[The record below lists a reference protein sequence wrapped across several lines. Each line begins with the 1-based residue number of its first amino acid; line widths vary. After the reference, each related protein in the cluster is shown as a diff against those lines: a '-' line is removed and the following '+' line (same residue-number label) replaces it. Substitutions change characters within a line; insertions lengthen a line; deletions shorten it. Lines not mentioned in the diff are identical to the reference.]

1 LSDVNKEPAGG
12 LVCRH
17 KRGYQKGV
25 VMSKSISY
33 VLVTPYTVA
42 KSRAG
47 GVISRLLSQT
57 DLELLGAQMIA
68 PDQKFC
74 DAFAANLRRQNNS
87 ADLSLLAGYVERNIA
102 PSGGRKHR
110 SLLLLFSGEDACAKL
125 VNVCGHIHHYNV
137 DAALPGETIRD
148 TYADLIASPDDP
160 ARVTYFEPA
169 VITPRSQKD
178 ADEDFRLFAEFL
190 KGEENLVRNIKYPE
204 PSKIEETLVI
214 IKPDNWMYP
223 SSKPGT
229 IIDMFS
235 RTGLRMIGIKVH
247 RFSLAQ
253 ALEFYGPVEDAL
265 QNKLAPVFGKKAKDI
280 LERELGISL
289 DGACESTLIE
299 TVGKLYAQ
307 DQFRRIVKYMSGT
320 RPEECPP
327 DDLAKPGRVMCL
339 ILYYEGKDAIKKIR
353 DVLGPTDPLKAPG
366 GTVRRE
372 FGSNVM
378 ENTAHAS
385 DSPESVERERKIV
398 RIDENSLCSIISG
411 YLAGK

>member
-1 LSDVNKEPAGG
+1 MDLAV
-12 LVCRH
+12 
-17 KRGYQKGV
+17 QKGV
-25 VMSKSISY
+25 FMGKSISY
-33 VLVTPYTVA
+33 ILVTPYTIA

-68 PDQKFC
+68 PDQEFC
-74 DAFAANLRRQNNS
+74 NKFAANLRRQNHS
-87 ADLSLLAGYVERNIA
+87 ADLSLLAGYVERNMG
-102 PSGGRKHR
+102 PSRGRKHR
-110 SLLLLFSGEDACAKL
+110 TLLLLFRGEDACAKL
-125 VNVCGHIHHYNV
+125 VNICGHIHHYNINA
-137 DAALPGETIRD
+137 DTLPGETIRD
-148 TYADLIASPDDP
+148 TYADLITAPDDP
-160 ARVTYFEPA
+160 AKVTYFEPA

-178 ADEDFRLFAEFL
+178 ADEDFRLFVEFL
-190 KGEENLVRNIKYPE
+190 KGEENLVRNIKYPD

-214 IKPDNWMYP
+214 IKPDNWVYP
-223 SSKPGT
+223 SSRPGT

-253 ALEFYGPVEDAL
+253 ALEFYGPVESAL
-265 QNKLAPVFGKKAKDI
+265 EGKLAPIFGKKAKDI
-280 LERELGISL
+280 LERELEIPL
-289 DGACESTLIE
+289 DGACENALTE

-327 DDLAKPGRVMCL
+327 DDIDKPGRVMCL
-339 ILYYEGKDAIKKIR
+339 ILYYEGENAIKKIR

-385 DSPESVERERKIV
+385 DSPESVEREREIV
-398 RIDENSLCSIISG
+398 QIHKNSLLGIISD